1 MSFVPPPEQTDGL
14 EIDKLGSWIDPS
26 DVLPFGGS
34 NMHLHAVNSG
44 ARWQRNGN
52 TILQVLSKDVAL
64 VSVGERNPAP
74 TPRIDGGTH
83 YDGGR
88 LVPDAAHGLHFSLVN
103 NIWNT

>member
-1 MSFVPPPEQTDGL
+1 MTFAPPLDETDRL

-26 DVLPFGGS
+26 DVLPYGGS

-44 ARWQRNGN
+44 ARWQRNDN
-52 TILQVLSKDVAL
+52 TILQVLSQDVAL

-74 TPRIDGGTH
+74 TPRVDGGTH
-83 YDGGR
+83 YEGGR
-88 LVPDAAHGLHFSLVN
+88 VAPDAAGGVHFSLVN